1 MQVLEDL
8 REFVGR
14 QSHNYRMMLVRSGS
28 AMLLFNL
35 TSNYNSIYTEALGA
49 DPVTLGSMSSLS
61 SGINTAI
68 SLPSGWLSDI
78 YSLKKIMGLGM
89 AIQVLMVGLYAF
101 ARDWTW
107 ILIAMALQPFTM
119 ALLMRSQSVMMSNG
133 LNDEDRATGFGLRM
147 TLAQILGLLSPIPA
161 ALLVDHFGGLNVEGI
176 RPLYYLRF
184 AGLAIAYA
192 YIFSRLTDVPPRPR
206 SDEGSII
213 EDFKVVLRQGEGLK
227 AWIGVGVLGGL
238 VWGTINPFIFLYA
251 KNVKG
256 ADALTL
262 GLMTTIST
270 VISII
275 LAIPV
280 NRLADTRGRKFTILV
295 TRPALWI
302 WFVILIL
309 APHPNWLIVGWLF
322 RGIGMSSSAY
332 NTLAMELVPKE
343 HRGRWLGI
351 TNAFSSLVRIP
362 APLLGGFLYEDI
374 NPSLVFVVS
383 LLADM
388 LIRMPL
394 LALKVPETRERVEV
408 AG

>member
-1 MQVLEDL
+1 M
-8 REFVGR
+8 F
-14 QSHNYRMMLVRSGS
+14 
-28 AMLLFNL
+28 LFNL

-49 DPVTLGSMSSLS
+49 DAVTLGSMSSLS

-78 YSLKKIMGLGM
+78 YSLKKMMGFGM

-101 ARDWTW
+101 AKDWTW
-107 ILIAMALQPFTM
+107 IFIAMALQPFTM
-119 ALLMRSQSVMMSNG
+119 ALLMRSQNVMISNG
-133 LNDEDRATGFGLRM
+133 LNDKDRATGFGLRM

-161 ALLVDHFGGLNVEGI
+161 ALLVDYFGGLTVEGI

-184 AGLAIAYA
+184 VGLAIV
-192 YIFSRLTDVPPRPR
+192 YIYIYSRLTDVPPRPR

-238 VWGTINPFIFLYA
+238 VWGTMMPFTFLYA
-251 KNVKG
+251 KEIKG

-270 VISII
+270 VISI
-275 LAIPV
+275 LLSIPV
-280 NRLADTRGRKFTILV
+280 NRLADTRGRKFTILA

-302 WFVILIL
+302 WFIILIL
-309 APHPNWLIVGWLF
+309 APHPNWLIVGWFF
-322 RGIGMSSSAY
+322 RGVGMSSSAY

-351 TNAFSSLVRIP
+351 TNAFSSLIRIP
-362 APLLGGFLYEDI
+362 APLLGGFLYEEV

-388 LIRMPL
+388 LLRMPL
-394 LALKVPETRERVEV
+394 LAFKVPETRKRGVES
-408 AG
+408 